1 MPAAAVLKVLVVD
14 DQNSV
19 RQMTRMTLEQ
29 IGIRQIHEAENGRDA
44 MGTASLQPLDL
55 IISDFN
61 MPEMDGLALL
71 RAVRGH
77 PAARK
82 IPFILLTGRGDR
94 ELVVKGGTGRCE
106 QLSHQAVHPRYFA
119 AKNRAGDG
127 QVVVMTDQADDACAC
142 TSMKS
147 RHSPSRPRWCCAR
160 RSCGSKGPFLRWPKT
175 GQRQWRIRRDV
186 SGLRSIVGGSAP
198 NRRGEA
204 AKRSHA

>member
-29 IGIRQIHEAENGRDA
+29 IGIRLIHEAENGRDA

-61 MPEMDGLALL
+61 MPEMDGLELL

-82 IPFILLTGRGDR
+82 IPFILLTGTRRSRTCRQSGAS
-94 ELVVKGGTGRCE
+94 RCE
-106 QLSHQAVHPRYFA
+106 QLSHQAVYRRYSA

-127 QVVVMTDQADDACAC
+127 EAVVMTLSEADD
-142 TSMKS
+142 
-147 RHSPSRPRWCCAR
+147 RLSPAH
-160 RSCGSKGPFLRWPKT
+160 
-175 GQRQWRIRRDV
+175 Q
-186 SGLRSIVGGSAP
+186 
-198 NRRGEA
+198 
-204 AKRSHA
+204 